1 MKTFV
6 AVFCLFVFLKIILG
20 ESFPFYPFP
29 VLKSS
34 SSQRFKIYV
43 EEGLGAISLLK
54 FPHDCLLINNSFIIT
69 KAIYVVGRILGYID
83 IQK

>member
-1 MKTFV
+1 M
-6 AVFCLFVFLKIILG
+6 
-20 ESFPFYPFP
+20 
-29 VLKSS
+29 
-34 SSQRFKIYV
+34 

-54 FPHDCLLINNSFIIT
+54 LPRDCLLINNSFIIT